1 MTTMRSM
8 NPDAPNFVDASAAA
22 ARYANFV
29 NEPKYQVAN
38 AYFDKLDKEKLANE
52 LREEDLR
59 RYNQEFGLKQASAN
73 REKLKFDREINTDK
87 ALIDFQ
93 NQIVRAS
100 AGGAMS
106 DQQGAQLSNEYN
118 RLLKTVGED
127 EAARIINDKAQ
138 KFGAQ
143 DAKRASEDPY
153 YRAELIKGVAL
164 PSGNIDPKSLID
176 LKNSQII
183 RNEALGQRKDD
194 LETRAKE
201 REEDLWFK
209 KQELAMRQAERNER
223 AKEKLDAR
231 KALNEMYA
239 RSMTPDSNIS
249 PDGGRY
255 KITEENT
262 KNKILPSGVSI
273 PEGEGSQTLS
283 EIEEISNKIISLYN
297 KNRDKDGKEIN
308 YENKDEALKAF
319 IEENPEAANS
329 SAAGKAVSKV
339 VDSAFDVINHDMNT
353 PTKMII
359 SGLNLGFNKAK
370 QAFMSDIER
379 EEYNKK
385 LDESKAKEL
394 QESLKSDSPGNKA
407 NDVNISF
414 DNYLKLKKDQQDI
427 DNEELKKLQ
436 EELEKKSL
444 TYYNNAANKYGVD
457 EVKTIKTL
465 MTPEEA
471 RNDAAIK
478 TANALSEKG
487 VAPEYVLK
495 YAYENGEK
503 AYNLQASLISNA
515 SKEGKESAKNKF
527 ENVEKAKKKIEEEIK
542 ELRKLKN
549 KIGTGGEDKVWYG
562 SELLPIPRA
571 QEEIDNDISELN
583 RKIDNLK

>member
-52 LREEDLR
+52 LKAEEVR
-59 RYNQEFGLKQASAN
+59 RYNQEFGLKEASAN

-93 NQIVRAS
+93 NQIASAS
-100 AGGAMS
+100 AGGVASME
-106 DQQGAQLSNEYN
+106 QGAQLANEYD

-153 YRAELIKGVAL
+153 YRAELIKGVSL

-176 LKNSQII
+176 LRNSQII

-209 KQELAMRQAERNER
+209 KQELAMRYAEKNER

-249 PDGGRY
+249 PDGLRY
-255 KITEENT
+255 NEKEEKT
-262 KNKILPSGVSI
+262 GNKILKNGVSI
-273 PEGEGSQTLS
+273 PEGEGSEKLS
-283 EIEEISNKIISLYN
+283 EMDEITNKINSLSS
-297 KNRDKDGKEIN
+297 KNLNKDGKQIN
-308 YENKDEALKAF
+308 FANKDEAFKAYM
-319 IEENPEAANS
+319 EENPEAANS
-329 SAAGKAVSKV
+329 NAAIKGVDRSLKGASNLASATIKNMFLPSEGLGKAFDKSKQ
-339 VDSAFDVINHDMNT
+339 I
-353 PTKMII
+353 
-359 SGLNLGFNKAK
+359 
-370 QAFMSDIER
+370 FMSDVEI

-385 LDESKAKEL
+385 LDEAKAKEA
-394 QESLKSDSPGNKA
+394 QESLKSNDKDDKA
-407 NDVNISF
+407 KSGNISF
-414 DNYLKLKKDQQDI
+414 EDYWSLKKQQQTL
-427 DNEELKKLQ
+427 DNAELGKLQ
-436 EELEKKSL
+436 EELGKKSL
-444 TYYNNAANKYGVD
+444 TYSDNLANKYGVD
-457 EVKTIKTL
+457 EIKSVKTA

-471 RNDAAIK
+471 RNDAAAK
-478 TANALSEKG
+478 TANVLTQKG

-495 YAYENGEK
+495 YAYEAGEEAK
-503 AYNLQASLISNA
+503 NLQASLISNA
-515 SKEGKESAKNKF
+515 VKEGKESAKNKN
-527 ENVEKAKKKIEEEIK
+527 ENRKETTKTINDEIKTLEKYKRNIGESKEKKIWYDTEWLEISEVQRRIGEEIS
-542 ELRKLKN
+542 KL
-549 KIGTGGEDKVWYG
+549 E
-562 SELLPIPRA
+562 R
-571 QEEIDNDISELN
+571 Q
-583 RKIDNLK
+583 RDNLK